1 MQDLFLSGK
10 FPTYKE
16 LYLQSKKEL
25 LKAELES
32 PAFDT
37 LCLFEKVFSMGR
49 KELALYG
56 EKVPSGEK
64 LEEFLS
70 LLRKRAQRVPLQ
82 YLLGNWPF
90 CGMDLKVGEGVLV
103 PREETELLVEAAAE
117 RIHAGIEKE
126 WIPQDPEIVD
136 LCSGTGAVALAL
148 GKAFPRAR
156 ITAVERYAPA
166 YGYLLENIRFW
177 GSNVTPLQ
185 ADVLSPETAEKFQN
199 IGALVSNPPYV
210 EAGEIAALQPEVQK
224 EPRSALDGGEDGLL
238 FYRAIAKLWIPRILP
253 GGVCAVE
260 IGEGQGEA
268 VSALFRRAGL
278 REISVLRDF
287 NGLERVV
294 AGFRPA

>member
-1 MQDLFLSGK
+1 MQELFLSGK
-10 FPTYKE
+10 LPTYKE

-25 LKAELES
+25 QKAELES

-56 EKVPSGEK
+56 EKFPSGEK
-64 LEEFLS
+64 LKEFLS
-70 LLRKRAQRVPLQ
+70 LLRKRAQRIPLQ
-82 YLLGNWPF
+82 YLLGSWPF

-117 RIHAGIEKE
+117 RIHGGIEKG
-126 WIPQDPEIVD
+126 WIPKDPEILD

-166 YGYLLENIRFW
+166 YGYLLENIRLV
-177 GSNVTPLQ
+177 GLDVTPLQ
-185 ADVLSPETAEKFQN
+185 ADVLAPETAGRFQN

-210 EAGEIAALQPEVQK
+210 EAGEISALQPEVQK

-238 FYRAIAKLWIPRILP
+238 FYKVIAKLWIPRIMP

-278 REISVLRDF
+278 LEISVLRDF

-294 AGFRPA
+294 AGFRPV